1 MPHDSHSLLSESGR
15 WSRPVSRIREFGIRL
30 PRFLFICFILN
41 CLTININAA
50 VNTPVKSDN
59 VVFSFMFR
67 QGVSKV
73 EPSYRDNR
81 AQLDSFINKV
91 TEIHRGDSHVSGL
104 NISAYASPEG
114 PLKLNRRLA
123 RERVHNIADYLK
135 KKLPF
140 LPDSAF
146 RLNAGGINWQGLER
160 LVGNSDMECRDEVLV
175 ILRDTPEET
184 SRLSKSVE
192 SRLDALRNL
201 HGGKPYKYMYR
212 EFFPQLRNAGMGI
225 PTHYGRQSFPK
236 IPDFPDLPAAP
247 LAKLPVPQMDCDTI
261 IAPLYR
267 QWQRHAYVKTNLPA
281 WLCFWTNIAGEID
294 IAPHWS
300 ANLSVYYSGF
310 DYFKRTLKF
319 RTFAVMPEFRYWLS
333 GRNDGFFAGAHAGVI
348 YYNIAL
354 KRAYRYQ
361 DHKGRTPALGGGATV
376 GYRFA
381 LPRDPRWKFEAALG
395 YGIYR
400 LDYDIFENGA
410 NGPLVDRRKRTFYGI
425 DNVAFSICYTFDVKR
440 KN

>member
-1 MPHDSHSLLSESGR
+1 M
-15 WSRPVSRIREFGIRL
+15 SRIREFGIRL

-50 VNTPVKSDN
+50 DNSPAESDN

-67 QGVSKV
+67 QGVAKV

-201 HGGKPYKYMYR
+201 HGGKPYQYMYR

-225 PTHYGRQSFPK
+225 PTHEPQTFPK

-247 LAKLPVPQMDCDTI
+247 QAKLPVPQMDCDTI
-261 IAPLYR
+261 IAALY
-267 QWQRHAYVKTNLPA
+267 
-281 WLCFWTNIAGEID
+281 
-294 IAPHWS
+294 
-300 ANLSVYYSGF
+300 
-310 DYFKRTLKF
+310 
-319 RTFAVMPEFRYWLS
+319 
-333 GRNDGFFAGAHAGVI
+333 
-348 YYNIAL
+348 
-354 KRAYRYQ
+354 
-361 DHKGRTPALGGGATV
+361 
-376 GYRFA
+376 
-381 LPRDPRWKFEAALG
+381 PR
-395 YGIYR
+395 
-400 LDYDIFENGA
+400 
-410 NGPLVDRRKRTFYGI
+410 RRR
-425 DNVAFSICYTFDVKR
+425 D
-440 KN
+440 